1 MLNYKLLVSQKWAT
15 NRANLGGGENQTF
28 TIGRT
33 KKFDQYFMFR
43 TKKSNPPPVQ
53 RNKTFITFVPETT
66 TTNRA
71 VNIKV
76 GNFQS
81 ITHADITVDGFTIL
95 VGESS
100 QGKSACM
107 RAVNAACNNR
117 FKQGFLKYGTD
128 EIRVDIKYS
137 DDDRTL
143 TVTKNKKDSPTY
155 KLGDTVYQKLNRT
168 VPPEIEDFNG
178 FGVIDNYE
186 SKYPLNF
193 FTQFSKPLL
202 LEFSQKRILEIL
214 SSSKAFDDMNDAVS
228 KLNKRKEQ
236 NNGAFKQLSSMIN
249 DNKRQLSEYTEQ
261 EESIRDGIKRLSDVS
276 ERLKTCE
283 TRIGAAD
290 ELCRLTGAQSH
301 AERRAETLRNIV
313 SLCERVTETNRT
325 LAALDEL
332 SGHVTEQTNAKQRT
346 ENAQNRLSLCERY
359 ILLSDEIKSIRTD
372 SITELEKH
380 ITESKQTHGRIKQL
394 TSVLTVAEKCVGTKQ
409 SIAET
414 ENRLNGLARLSELME
429 TYKNTHKTIRDKQ
442 SMVDNHLCPVCGNK
456 IM

>member
-1 MLNYKLLVSQKWAT
+1 M
-15 NRANLGGGENQTF
+15 
-28 TIGRT
+28 
-33 KKFDQYFMFR
+33 
-43 TKKSNPPPVQ
+43 
-53 RNKTFITFVPETT
+53 
-66 TTNRA
+66 A

-76 GNFQS
+76 HNFQS

-228 KLNKRKEQ
+228 AINKKREQ
-236 NNGAFKQLSSMIN
+236 NNGAFKQLSAMIT
-249 DNKRQLSEYTEQ
+249 DNKQQLSEYAETEAAL
-261 EESIRDGIKRLSDVS
+261 RDGITRMNECLENIRTCGKQLQTVDELSELENARRES
-276 ERLKTCE
+276 E
-283 TRIGAAD
+283 TRISGLKIAIAHCEQILDMKD
-290 ELCRLTGAQSH
+290 EIKR
-301 AERRAETLRNIV
+301 
-313 SLCERVTETNRT
+313 
-325 LAALDEL
+325 LDEL
-332 SGHVTEQTNAKQRT
+332 SNHITEQTESKRRT
-346 ENAQNRLSLCERY
+346 ENAQKQISLCERY
-359 ILLSDEIKSIRTD
+359 IHITEQIKSTRTD
-372 SITELEKH
+372 LITELEKH
-380 ITESKQTHGRIKQL
+380 IAESRDAHQRIKRL
-394 TSVLTVAEKCVGTKQ
+394 TDVVSRAERAVTLKRD
-409 SIAET
+409 IAKNT
-414 ENRLNGLARLSELME
+414 DDINRLSRLAELME
-429 TYKNTHKTIRDKQ
+429 TYKTVHKSIREKQ
-442 SMVDNHLCPVCGNK
+442 QMIENHICPVCGNK
-456 IM
+456 ISQ

>member
-1 MLNYKLLVSQKWAT
+1 M
-15 NRANLGGGENQTF
+15 
-28 TIGRT
+28 
-33 KKFDQYFMFR
+33 
-43 TKKSNPPPVQ
+43 
-53 RNKTFITFVPETT
+53 
-66 TTNRA
+66 A

-228 KLNKRKEQ
+228 AINKKREQ
-236 NNGAFKQLSSMIN
+236 NNGAFKQLSAMIT
-249 DNKRQLSEYTEQ
+249 DNKQQLSEYAETEAAL
-261 EESIRDGIKRLSDVS
+261 RDGITRMTECLENIRTCEKQLQTVNELSGLENARRESEARISGLKTAIAHCEQILDMKGEIKRL
-276 ERLKTCE
+276 
-283 TRIGAAD
+283 D
-290 ELCRLTGAQSH
+290 ELSNHITEQTES
-301 AERRAETLRNIV
+301 ERRAE
-313 SLCERVTETNRT
+313 
-325 LAALDEL
+325 
-332 SGHVTEQTNAKQRT
+332 
-346 ENAQNRLSLCERY
+346 NAQKQISLCERY
-359 ILLSDEIKSIRTD
+359 IHITEQIKSTRTD
-372 SITELEKH
+372 LITELEKH
-380 ITESKQTHGRIKQL
+380 IAESRDAHQRIKRL
-394 TSVLTVAEKCVGTKQ
+394 TDVVSRAERAVTLKRD
-409 SIAET
+409 IAKNT
-414 ENRLNGLARLSELME
+414 DDINRLSRLAELME
-429 TYKNTHKTIRDKQ
+429 TYRTTHKSMREKQ
-442 SMVDNHLCPVCGNK
+442 QMIENHICPVCGNK
-456 IM
+456 ISQ

>member
-1 MLNYKLLVSQKWAT
+1 M
-15 NRANLGGGENQTF
+15 
-28 TIGRT
+28 
-33 KKFDQYFMFR
+33 
-43 TKKSNPPPVQ
+43 
-53 RNKTFITFVPETT
+53 
-66 TTNRA
+66 A

-76 GNFQS
+76 KNFQS
-81 ITHADITVDGFTIL
+81 ITDADITVDGFTIL

-128 EIRVDIKYS
+128 EMRIDVKYS

-143 TVTKNKKDSPTY
+143 TVTKTKKESPTY
-155 KLGDTVYQKLNRT
+155 QLGDTVFQKLNRT

-186 SKYPLNF
+186 QKYPLNF

-236 NNGAFKQLSSMIN
+236 NNGAFKQLSQMIN
-249 DNKRQLSEYTEQ
+249 DNKRQLSEYAEQ
-261 EESIRDGIKRLSDVS
+261 EESIRDGIGRMNGIA
-276 ERLKTCE
+276 ERLRTCE
-283 TRIGAAD
+283 KQTETANGLSGHINDR
-290 ELCRLTGAQSH
+290 ERT
-301 AERRAETLRNIV
+301 ERRVQALRNTE
-313 SLCERVTETNRT
+313 SLCARITETNQT
-325 LAALDEL
+325 LSVLDEL
-332 SGHVTEQTNAKQRT
+332 SGHITEQKESEKRT

-372 SITELEKH
+372 LITELEKH
-380 ITESKQTHGRIKQL
+380 IAESKRTHGRIKQL
-394 TSVLTVAEKCVGTKQ
+394 TSVLTVAEKCVGIKQ
-409 SIAET
+409 SIT
-414 ENRLNGLARLSELME
+414 ENGNRLNGLARLSELME
-429 TYKNTHKTIRDKQ
+429 TYKNVHKTIRDKQ